1 METSPKLGPL
11 SVSAPEIWLAAQTPN
26 YKISFPIK
34 GTSYMLYRY
43 RERMAGKNADFDRWA
58 YDGLRSEA
66 NIINY
71 QLHPWANYLTC
82 LSLFLH
88 F

>member
-11 SVSAPEIWLAAQTPN
+11 SVSAPEIWLAARTPN
-26 YKISFPIK
+26 YKISFPISLPLICYIDT
-34 GTSYMLYRY
+34 G
-43 RERMAGKNADFDRWA
+43 REWLTLT
-58 YDGLRSEA
+58 DGLRAEA
-66 NIINY
+66 NIINS
-71 QLHPWANYLTC
+71 QLYPSANYLTC